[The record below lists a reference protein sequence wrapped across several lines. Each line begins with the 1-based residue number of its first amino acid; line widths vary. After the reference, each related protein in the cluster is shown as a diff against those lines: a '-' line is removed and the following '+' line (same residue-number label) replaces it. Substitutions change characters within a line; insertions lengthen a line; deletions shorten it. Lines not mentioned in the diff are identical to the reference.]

1 MITRFSPRT
10 VVVVGVLLAVLAGH
24 AMPLQARINGEMGIR
39 LQDAVAAA
47 LVSMVVALTVILA
60 ATLGTRGGRRGLSR
74 LGTETRSGSIRW
86 WNYLAGIMG
95 AVFVVVMAATAPIVG
110 LAIYTVVVV
119 AGQTVSG
126 LMVDRL
132 GLGPGGRRKITTA
145 RGLGVVLAI
154 AGVLV
159 AVSPRLSGLEDPVA
173 LLVPILAVFASGVI
187 MSIQHGF
194 NGTVAARA
202 GSPLPGTLVNYILG
216 AIVLLAVWLVKL
228 ALDGHLPVLP
238 REPWLYAAGALGT
251 GNLILSAILTRHIGI
266 LVTGLGMIA
275 GQLIGALALDMLF
288 PAEGTAIYV
297 QTVVGIVIVLAAM
310 FLAALGPRRPRV
322 RPGAGGEQGKKTETE
337 SVATTVGGT
346 PAD

>member
-1 MITRFSPRT
+1 MSTRFSPRT
-10 VVVVGVLLAVLAGH
+10 IMVVGVLLAVLAGH

-47 LVSMVVALTVILA
+47 LVSMVVALAVILA
-60 ATLGTRGGRRGLSR
+60 VTVGTPGGRRGLDR
-74 LGTETRSGSIRW
+74 LRTETRAGSIGW

-95 AVFVVVMAATAPIVG
+95 AVFVVVMAATAPIIG

-119 AGQTVSG
+119 AGQTLSG

-132 GLGPGGRRKITTA
+132 GLGPGGRRRITA
-145 RGLGVVLAI
+145 VRGLGVLLAI

-159 AVSPRLSGLEDPVA
+159 AVSPRLSGLADPAA
-173 LLVPILAVFASGVI
+173 LVVPILAVFASGII
-187 MSIQHGF
+187 MSLQHGF

-202 GSPLPGTLVNYILG
+202 GSPLPGTLVNYLLG
-216 AIVLLAVWLVKL
+216 AAVLLAVWLVKL
-228 ALDGHLPVLP
+228 ALGGHVPVLP
-238 REPWLYAAGALGT
+238 HEPWLYVAGALGT

-275 GQLIGALALDMLF
+275 GQLIGALLLDLLL

-297 QTVVGIVIVLAAM
+297 QTVVGIAIVLAAM
-310 FLAALGPRRPRV
+310 FLAALGPSRPRAG
-322 RPGAGGEQGKKTETE
+322 RGAGGEQGKKSGAE
-337 SVATTVGGT
+337 SVATTVGGS